1 MRKTLLTLLAAVMMT
16 GGCSYFSWMNPWAD
30 DKKPAA
36 TEELPVNEFLWR
48 AALER
53 MSFTPLKT
61 ENPSK
66 GLIVT
71 DWFRMEGYPRE
82 LFMVKVQ
89 VLTKELRSNGIK
101 VSVEKRVLKDGKWY
115 DVEAGS
121 RLQSAMEDRIL
132 LKARELYRASLYK

>member
-1 MRKTLLTLLAAVMMT
+1 MKKTLLTLLAAVVMT
-16 GGCSYFSWMNPWAD
+16 SGCSYFSWMIRGWSQ
-30 DKKPAA
+30 KPEAA
-36 TEELPVNEFLWR
+36 KELPVNEFLWR

>member
-1 MRKTLLTLLAAVMMT
+1 MKKTLLTLLAVVMMT
-16 GGCSYFSWMNPWAD
+16 SGCSYFSWMNPWAD
-30 DKKPAA
+30 HKKPEAVK
-36 TEELPVNEFLWR
+36 ELPVNEFLWR

-61 ENPSK
+61 ENPAK